1 MKKILLVLV
10 LCLST
15 IGLAGCGNSAPTT
28 VTLDPKNGD
37 CQKLEVGKD
46 IAEGTYTID
55 SDEDFSYEVAT
66 QGSAIYDVNNNMC
79 GNPDSRGGL
88 ANPRRSKT
96 VNLSKGEYLFIEF
109 RAEVTLSQN

>member
-1 MKKILLVLV
+1 MKKILLIFV
-10 LCLST
+10 LCLSA
-15 IGLAGCGNSAPTT
+15 IGLSGCGNSAPTT

-55 SDEDFSYEVAT
+55 SDEDVSYQVAT
-66 QGSAIYDVNNNMC
+66 QGSAIYDVNNNSC
-79 GNPDSRGGL
+79 NPDSRGGL
-88 ANPRRSKT
+88 ANPIRSKT

-109 RAEVTLSQN
+109 RAEVTLYQN